1 MDTDQKIGSKKRST
15 TAFKD
20 LIILA
25 VIIIVL
31 LVLSYFFNVF
41 VFLVALFQ
49 KNPKAITYID
59 EIITFLMALSIG
71 LAVFSWRRWRE
82 LKQETA
88 QRIKF
93 QEELTMLANTK
104 AETERIISKQ
114 LQCEIE
120 LHKLEDKTKSAT
132 HPDFKEI
139 I

>member
-1 MDTDQKIGSKKRST
+1 MNTDKQIISKKYST
-15 TAFKD
+15 NAFKD

-25 VIIIVL
+25 VTTIIL

-41 VFLVALFQ
+41 LFLVTIFQ
-49 KNPKAITYID
+49 EHPKAITYID
-59 EIITFLMALSIG
+59 EIITLLITLSAG

-93 QEELTMLANTK
+93 QEELIMIANTK

-114 LQCEIE
+114 LHCEIE
-120 LHKLEDKTKSAT
+120 LHKDLEKSKLVVN
-132 HPDFKEI
+132 PNIKR
-139 I
+139 